1 MANRCETN
9 IATTA
14 AQGVALCEM
23 VGAPNVPVHLDT
35 YHMNIV
41 ETGAASGIGLACAEA
56 MLAAGAQVVLID
68 RDSAKL
74 GALCEP
80 LGPNAHPLVVD
91 LLDKNAVSAKLPQI
105 RGLTGGLDILHL
117 NAGACVG
124 GPVAAPA
131 AARWRPRW
139 RRAIRAPG
147 TVCAIS
153 TPTRHFVRSARG
165 WRT

>member
-1 MANRCETN
+1 MIDLPQTPSFDLTGKRAL
-9 IATTA
+9 
-14 AQGVALCEM
+14 VA
-23 VGAPNVPVHLDT
+23 GAS
-35 YHMNIV
+35 
-41 ETGAASGIGLACAEA
+41 SGIGLACAEA

-124 GPVAAPA
+124 GPVAAPVAAPA